1 MKLMVITISGAHCV
15 QYIILYSILYYIRV
29 MSKMIE
35 SINIPTETMGGGY
48 SIDQLLND
56 SQFVGGG
63 GSPNVFADLQIPL
76 GLHYVDEAASN
87 FYKAVNS
94 NVIED
99 DLFDRLFDLVSK
111 TKIKG
116 TRREQIK
123 KHKVTL
129 KGTRH

>member
-1 MKLMVITISGAHCV
+1 
-15 QYIILYSILYYIRV
+15 

-35 SINIPTETMGGGY
+35 SIIIPTETMGGGY

-63 GSPNVFADLQIPL
+63 SIPNVFADLQIPL

-111 TKIKG
+111 TKNKG

>member
-1 MKLMVITISGAHCV
+1 
-15 QYIILYSILYYIRV
+15 

-35 SINIPTETMGGGY
+35 SINISTETMSGGY

-56 SQFVGGG
+56 SQVGGG

-76 GLHYVDEAASN
+76 GLHYVDEVANN

-111 TKIKG
+111 TKNKG

>member
-1 MKLMVITISGAHCV
+1 MNKL
-15 QYIILYSILYYIRV
+15 
-29 MSKMIE
+29 IE
-35 SINIPTETMGGGY
+35 SINIHNFNDDEMSGGY
-48 SIDQLLND
+48 SIDHLLDYNNSQLM
-56 SQFVGGG
+56 GGG
-63 GSPNVFADLQIPL
+63 GKTTPLGGAQFEDPNVFADLQIPL

-111 TKIKG
+111 TKNKG

>member
-1 MKLMVITISGAHCV
+1 
-15 QYIILYSILYYIRV
+15 

-56 SQFVGGG
+56 SQIMGGG
-63 GSPNVFADLQIPL
+63 GTPNVFADLQIPL
-76 GLHYVDEAASN
+76 GLHYVDEVANN

-111 TKIKG
+111 TKNKG